1 MSSTVVTPGW
11 HSVELNI
18 QVGATA
24 GALGVVQIW
33 LDNTLVSAL
42 SGSAVDVGSTP
53 IGVLQIGDVQTARTY
68 DVVYDDVAFG
78 TTRIGSGSDTTPPS
92 VPGNVTASPT
102 SPFSIQVGWS
112 ASTDD
117 VGVTGYDLYRD
128 GSLFQSLGTVTS
140 FTDSTVLAATTH
152 TYAVRARDQAS
163 NVSALSA
170 PVAVTTP
177 AAATPLFSDGFE
189 SGTFASWTSSGGLAL
204 ESTDTRSGTFAA
216 EGVATNGSVSAK
228 KTLPVGPYPD
238 AYARVWV
245 EMKTLPNG
253 TIGLLRLRDTSTGSV
268 ANVFLTSGGKLGFSG
283 GTFSSTST
291 VSLGTGW
298 HMIEVHV
305 SVNGASSSYQV
316 WLDGQPVSGLSGA
329 FDLTGSGAVTILQ
342 VGDSSAVTGRTYDVV
357 YDDAAFSTSRIGF

>member
-1 MSSTVVTPGW
+1 
-11 HSVELNI
+11 
-18 QVGATA
+18 
-24 GALGVVQIW
+24 
-33 LDNTLVSAL
+33 
-42 SGSAVDVGSTP
+42 
-53 IGVLQIGDVQTARTY
+53 
-68 DVVYDDVAFG
+68 
-78 TTRIGSGSDTTPPS
+78 TPPS
-92 VPGNVTASPT
+92 VPANVTASAT

-140 FTDSTVLAATTH
+140 FTDNTVLGATTH
-152 TYAVRARDQAS
+152 TYAVLARDQAS

-170 PVAVTTP
+170 PASATTL

-189 SGTFASWTSSGGLAL
+189 SGTFGAWTSNGGLAL
-204 ESTDTRSGTFAA
+204 ESTDAHSGTVAA
-216 EGVATNGSVSAK
+216 EGAATNGAVYAK
-228 KTLPVGPYPD
+228 KTLPVGPYSD

-253 TIGLLRLRDTSTGSV
+253 TIGLLRLRDTSAGSV
-268 ANVFLTSGGKLGFSG
+268 GNVFLTSAGRLGFSG
-283 GTFSSTST
+283 GTLSSTST

-305 SVNGASSSYQV
+305 LVSGTSSSYQV
-316 WLDGQPVSGLSGA
+316 WLDGQPVAGLSGT

-342 VGDSSAVTGRTYDVV
+342 VGDSSAVTGRIYDAV
-357 YDDAAFSTSRIGF
+357 YDDAAFSTSRI